1 MFCRFCGSEL
11 PDNAAFCSNCG
22 ARIVSQHQAANQQQ
36 PGYQQ
41 PGYQQQ
47 EYQQQPRYQQPGYQ
61 QQRYQQQPGNAGAN
75 TRPPKKKGG
84 IGKFALT
91 AAAGVAGVALATHV
105 MGGFGNLPGGSGT
118 SSAYESTARP
128 GGGKDSNSGSGG
140 KNSGTGSGGKNPGKE
155 SGGAAEQKKVDPV
168 SGGRIVAVDKPL
180 IILGET
186 GNHHFQLY
194 AGIEQYGRDVGK
206 HMETPPF
213 NNEITIDGNQITV
226 KLPMVAG
233 FKYKADTGTE
243 TVDLFFFRD
252 EITLHGTI
260 TDNGQAREGDG
271 YMSGE
276 PSQGRQLY
284 YASGHFNRIES
295 VLSGGAFSSKWVEPN
310 TDTHEHDT
318 MRGMG
323 VNRRD
328 GETEDF
334 SKFVLNYYP
343 DDGFY
348 QMLIGLYGDVE
359 EERYY
364 PHWDQEEYEHNI
376 TRKYPEGEYDI
387 ILVSDYDMRMGGP
400 KDVMDWY

>member
-11 PDNAAFCSNCG
+11 PDNAVFCSNCG
-22 ARIVSQHQAANQQQ
+22 ARIVSQHQAVNQQQ

-41 PGYQQQ
+41 PGYQQ
-47 EYQQQPRYQQPGYQ
+47 PGYQ
-61 QQRYQQQPGNAGAN
+61 QQPGMAGAN
-75 TRPPKKKGG
+75 TRPPRKKGG

-91 AAAGVAGVALATHV
+91 AVAGVAGVALATHV

-118 SSAYESTARP
+118 SAAYETTARP
-128 GGGKDSNSGSGG
+128 GSGKNPGTGSGG
-140 KNSGTGSGGKNPGKE
+140 KNSGTGSGKNSGTG
-155 SGGAAEQKKVDPV
+155 SGGANEQKKADPI
-168 SGGRIVAVDKPL
+168 SGGRIVAVNKPL
-180 IILGET
+180 VILGET
-186 GNHHFQLY
+186 GNYNYELVS
-194 AGIEQYGRDVGK
+194 GIGRYGKDVGK

-213 NNEITIDGNQITV
+213 NNEITIDGDQITV

-233 FKYKADTGTE
+233 FKFKADAGTE
-243 TVDLFFFRD
+243 TVDLFFYRD

-271 YMSGE
+271 YMGGE
-276 PSQGRQLY
+276 TSQRRQLY
-284 YASGHFNRIES
+284 YAAGYFTRIES
-295 VLSGGAFSSKWVEPN
+295 ILPDGAFSSKWEEPN

-328 GETEDF
+328 GNTEEF

-348 QMLIGLYGDVE
+348 QMFIGLYGDVY

-364 PHWDQEEYEHNI
+364 PHWDQDEYERNI
-376 TRKYPEGEYDI
+376 TKKYPQGEYDI
-387 ILVSDYDMRMGGP
+387 VLTSDLDARMGGP
-400 KDVMDWY
+400 KDGMDWY

>member
-11 PDNAAFCSNCG
+11 PDDAVFCSNCG
-22 ARIVSQHQAANQQQ
+22 ARIVSQQQAANQQQ

-47 EYQQQPRYQQPGYQ
+47 GYQQTGYQRGYQQPGD
-61 QQRYQQQPGNAGAN
+61 AGAN

-84 IGKFALT
+84 IGKLALT
-91 AAAGVAGVALATHV
+91 AVAGAAGVALAANV

-118 SSAYESTARP
+118 SAAYETTARP
-128 GGGKDSNSGSGG
+128 GGGKNPDTGSGKNPGTGNGG
-140 KNSGTGSGGKNPGKE
+140 KNSGTGSGGAN
-155 SGGAAEQKKVDPV
+155 EQKKVDPI
-168 SGGRIVAVDKPL
+168 SGGRIVAVNKPL
-180 IILGET
+180 VILGET
-186 GNHHFQLY
+186 GNYHYQLTS
-194 AGIEQYGRDVGK
+194 GIGQYGKDVGK

-213 NNEITIDGNQITV
+213 NNEITINGDQITV

-233 FKYKADTGTE
+233 FKFKADAGTE

-271 YMSGE
+271 YMGGE
-276 PSQGRQLY
+276 TSQRRQLY
-284 YASGHFNRIES
+284 YASGHFTRIES
-295 VLSGGAFSSKWVEPN
+295 VLPDGAFSSKWEERN

-328 GETEDF
+328 GETEEF

-348 QMLIGLYGDVE
+348 QMFIGLYGDVE

-364 PHWDQEEYEHNI
+364 PHWEQDKYEHNI
-376 TRKYPEGEYDI
+376 TRKYPRGEYDI
-387 ILVSDYDMRMGGP
+387 VLTSDFDARMGGP
-400 KDVMDWY
+400 KDGMDWY